1 MLVSGSKVKARHAL
15 MNPSLEELRDFVIA
29 MHSKN
34 LYLGSICYYFY
45 KLMKMVTMIF
55 FGYIYLAV
63 FTNSVMHQEKITLGK
78 IQFYRMYIAAIM
90 KPSAKLWG
98 WE

>member
-63 FTNSVMHQEKITLGK
+63 LTNSVMHQENITLGK
-78 IQFYRMYIAAIM
+78 IQSYRMYM
-90 KPSAKLWG
+90 
-98 WE
+98 